1 MRIYLAA
8 FLFISL
14 PALSAVHHKVD
25 TLGTSAKGQFIAL
38 EEYGYR
44 SDKQVYFVEIRI
56 LNLWKKKFVG
66 DIIRVEEPAH
76 SVNFLQETRVKAKK
90 MAENQLKQ
98 YVISG

>member
-1 MRIYLAA
+1 MRIYLVA
-8 FLFISL
+8 FLFMSFS
-14 PALSAVHHKVD
+14 AFGAVHHKVD

-56 LNLWKKKFVG
+56 LNLWKKKVVG
-66 DIIRVEEPAH
+66 DIIRIEEPAH
-76 SVNFLQETRVKAKK
+76 SVNFLQETRFKAKK

-98 YVISG
+98 FGISG

>member
-1 MRIYLAA
+1 MRIYLVA
-8 FLFISL
+8 FLFMSF

-44 SDKQVYFVEIRI
+44 SDKHVYFVEIRI
-56 LNLWKKKFVG
+56 LNLWKKKVVG

-76 SVNFLQETRVKAKK
+76 SVNFLQETRTKAKK

-98 YVISG
+98 FGISG